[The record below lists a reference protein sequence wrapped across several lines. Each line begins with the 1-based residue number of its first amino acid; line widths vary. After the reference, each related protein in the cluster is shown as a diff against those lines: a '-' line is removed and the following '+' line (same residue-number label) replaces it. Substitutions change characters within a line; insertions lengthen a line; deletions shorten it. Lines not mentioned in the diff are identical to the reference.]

1 MYVCMCVYLCVYVF
15 YVCMYGLM
23 QIGSPAKLQV
33 VELGPGRGTLAD
45 DMLRVWVCT
54 CVCVCICVCMYS
66 MCVCMV

>member
-1 MYVCMCVYLCVYVF
+1 MWFCFHQLIGIWCINEW
-15 YVCMYGLM
+15 M
-23 QIGSPAKLQV
+23 QIGSPARLQV

-54 CVCVCICVCMYS
+54 CVYVCICVCKYS